1 MATKGIA
8 TSSLL
13 IDGIYPRQPPPEII
27 GIYRLMSE
35 VSHGLSGCPNCAYRN
50 AACGFHSKD
59 EPLPCKESEFD
70 YGFHSTNTW
79 ERWRLLNFYSDLFAN
94 PKFNPQKMQ
103 EARRHPD
110 VQTLET
116 YIESLVPGFRR
127 VIWNEHLTDG
137 MFPKLNTRLRF
148 RGGYPSCQCFIHNL
162 PVSEGLDYLVA
173 AEIDCVREQNE
184 ERNRE
189 QSSE

>member
-1 MATKGIA
+1 
-8 TSSLL
+8 
-13 IDGIYPRQPPPEII
+13 
-27 GIYRLMSE
+27 
-35 VSHGLSGCPNCAYRN
+35 
-50 AACGFHSKD
+50 
-59 EPLPCKESEFD
+59 
-70 YGFHSTNTW
+70 
-79 ERWRLLNFYSDLFAN
+79 
-94 PKFNPQKMQ
+94 MQ